1 MTLTIDLHE
10 ETLAA
15 LQADAG
21 AQGRPV
27 EQIAAEHLAALYLHQ
42 DSEEAA
48 INEALD
54 ELEAGQGRPLAE
66 FEQEFSSRFAAR
78 YGIP

>member
-1 MTLTIDLHE
+1 MTLTIDLHG

-21 AQGRPV
+21 AQGRPA
-27 EQIAAEHLAALYLHQ
+27 EQIAAEYLASLYAHQ
-42 DSEEAA
+42 DDEEAA

-54 ELEAGQGRPLAE
+54 ELEEGQGRPLAE
-66 FEQEFSSRFAAR
+66 FAQEFSSRFAAR
-78 YGIP
+78 YGIS

>member
-1 MTLTIDLHE
+1 MTLTIELTE

-21 AQGRPV
+21 AQRRPA
-27 EQIAAEHLAALYLHQ
+27 EQVAADRLAALYADQ
-42 DSEEAA
+42 DDEEAA

-54 ELEAGQGRPLAE
+54 ELEAGKSRPFEE
-66 FEQEFSSRFAAR
+66 FAQEFSSRFAAR
-78 YGIP
+78 YSIA